1 MKWEGIAGDWGH
13 FKGLVKNRWSKLDA
27 AQLDAIAGRRDR
39 LLVSLEEEYGITRGE
54 SEGQL
59 EAWQDAQ
66 D

>member
-1 MKWEGIAGDWGH
+1 MNWNQIEGNWSH
-13 FKGLVKNRWSKLDA
+13 FKGLVKHRWNRLDDA
-27 AQLDAIAGRRDR
+27 RLAAIAGKRDE
-39 LLVSLEEEYGITRGE
+39 LVSSIEEEYGLSRGE

>member
-1 MKWEGIAGDWGH
+1 MDWKQIEGNWTH
-13 FKGLVKNRWSKLDA
+13 FKGLVKGRWSKLDP

-39 LLVSLEEEYGITRGE
+39 LLNTIEEEYGITRGE

-66 D
+66 G